1 MAQIL
6 RHGKTP
12 LWGAFTHDDVN
23 RKGIILDSYNYS
35 VEVKDYE
42 QLDEAGRVVGYLVY
56 DQTVNYDMSGTLLYV
71 GSTDSVGGSPANDSN
86 EPKYTG
92 SMDSASLSQVKET
105 LPCVGN
111 IMQGVAIHTWIGGV
125 NSGITN
131 PSKAIVKSY
140 SVNTSQGGA
149 ATFSLSGTIY
159 DFGQTSQN

>member
-12 LWGAFTHDDVN
+12 LWGVYDQDILGDIGNGGF
-23 RKGIILDSYNYS
+23 ILDSYNYS

-56 DQTVNYDMSGTLLYV
+56 DQTVNYDMSGTILYDM
-71 GSTDSVGGSPANDSN
+71 STDSDGYSPAHDSN
-86 EPKYTG
+86 ATMLFTINCNHG
-92 SMDSASLSQVKET
+92 
-105 LPCVGN
+105 VGRVFSS
-111 IMQGVAIHTWIGGV
+111 IAIHNNLGGV
-125 NSGITN
+125 NEKITK
-131 PSKAIVKSY
+131 PSTAIVKSY

-159 DFGQTSQN
+159 DFSHPTNCNN

>member
-12 LWGAFTHDDVN
+12 LWGVYNQDITTDSGN
-23 RKGIILDSYNYS
+23 NGIILDSYNYS

-42 QLDEAGRVVGYLVY
+42 QLDEAGRVVGYMVY
-56 DQTVNYDMSGTLLYV
+56 DQTVNYDMSGTILYDASGDSDGYTPAHDSEASNHFAINCDKGV
-71 GSTDSVGGSPANDSN
+71 G
-86 EPKYTG
+86 
-92 SMDSASLSQVKET
+92 QVFSS
-105 LPCVGN
+105 
-111 IMQGVAIHTWIGGV
+111 IAIHNNLGGV
-125 NSGITN
+125 NQNITK

-159 DFGQTSQN
+159 DFTNATNCNN

>member
-12 LWGAFTHDDVN
+12 LWGAFTHDSVN
-23 RKGIILDSYNYS
+23 KNGIILDSYNYS

-56 DQTVNYDMSGTLLYV
+56 DQTVNYDMSGTLLYY
-71 GSTDSVGGSPANDSN
+71 DSN
-86 EPKYTG
+86 EPSYTP
-92 SMDSASLSQVKET
+92 SMDSATLGNVDET

-125 NSGITN
+125 NSCITN
-131 PSKAIVKSY
+131 PSKAIVKSF

>member
-12 LWGAFTHDDVN
+12 LWGVYDKDIFATTAN
-23 RKGIILDSYNYS
+23 SGIIIDSYNYS

-56 DQTVNYDMSGTLLYV
+56 DQTVNYDMSGTILY
-71 GSTDSVGGSPANDSN
+71 GGDTDSDGYSPAHDCNANTHFSINCNKGVGGVFYS
-86 EPKYTG
+86 
-92 SMDSASLSQVKET
+92 
-105 LPCVGN
+105 
-111 IMQGVAIHTWIGGV
+111 IAIHNNLGGV
-125 NSGITN
+125 NEKITK
-131 PSKAIVKSY
+131 PSTAIVKSY

-159 DFGQTSQN
+159 DFSNATNC

>member
-12 LWGAFTHDDVN
+12 LWGVYDQDIVASGDN
-23 RKGIILDSYNYS
+23 SGIILDSYNYS

-56 DQTVNYDMSGTLLYV
+56 DQTVNYDMSGTILYG
-71 GSTDSVGGSPANDSN
+71 GSTDSGGYFPAHDSN
-86 EPKYTG
+86 ANMHFYINCGKG
-92 SMDSASLSQVKET
+92 VGQVFSS
-105 LPCVGN
+105 
-111 IMQGVAIHTWIGGV
+111 IAIHNNLGGV
-125 NSGITN
+125 NENITK
-131 PSKAIVKSY
+131 PSTAIVKSY

-159 DFGQTSQN
+159 DLSDKTNCQN

>member
-12 LWGAFTHDDVN
+12 LWGVYDQDILATGDN
-23 RKGIILDSYNYS
+23 SGIILDSYNYS

-56 DQTVNYDMSGTLLYV
+56 DQTVNYDMSGTILYGGTDNDGYTPAHDSEASKHFSINCNNGV
-71 GSTDSVGGSPANDSN
+71 G
-86 EPKYTG
+86 
-92 SMDSASLSQVKET
+92 QVFSS
-105 LPCVGN
+105 
-111 IMQGVAIHTWIGGV
+111 IAIHNNLGGV
-125 NSGITN
+125 NCKITN
-131 PSKAIVKSY
+131 PSTAITKSY

-159 DFGQTSQN
+159 DFANATDCQN

>member
-12 LWGAFTHDDVN
+12 LWGVYNKDILADAGN
-23 RKGIILDSYNYS
+23 SGIILDSYNYS

-56 DQTVNYDMSGTLLYV
+56 DQTVNYDMSGTILY
-71 GSTDSVGGSPANDSN
+71 GGDTDSDGYSTAHDSEANKHFSIN
-86 EPKYTG
+86 CKNG
-92 SMDSASLSQVKET
+92 
-105 LPCVGN
+105 VGN
-111 IMQGVAIHTWIGGV
+111 IFSTIAIHNNLGGV
-125 NSGITN
+125 NENITK

-159 DFGQTSQN
+159 DFSNATNCQG